1 MNNFLIN
8 NSTNYTNTNL
18 INIDSTNK
26 ITNKSSSD
34 EITTS
39 ELSSSIKLDSDK
51 KNILNKINANNA
63 FNETIDETDSLSRE
77 ERINLILEYGRIA
90 DQMRD
95 QGYNVPDF
103 DLDNSD
109 SETSSFLPFIS
120 EMKEFSKTHFS
131 TGDHL
136 VSSDAFLN
144 FCDKFEENLK
154 KYDCF

>member
-8 NSTNYTNTNL
+8 NSTNYTNANL

-26 ITNKSSSD
+26 ITNKRSSD

-77 ERINLILEYGRIA
+77 ERINLVLEYGRIA

-95 QGYNVPDF
+95 NGYNVPDF

-109 SETSSFLPFIS
+109 SETSSFLPFITQ
-120 EMKEFSKTHFS
+120 MKEFSKNFLS
-131 TGDHL
+131 TGDHI
-136 VSSDAFLN
+136 VSTDAFLN

>member
-39 ELSSSIKLDSDK
+39 ELSSSIKLDPDK
-51 KNILNKINANNA
+51 KNIINKINANQA
-63 FNETIDETDSLSRE
+63 FKKTSEDMELSKE
-77 ERINLILEYGRIA
+77 EEINLRLEYARIR

-95 QGYNVPDF
+95 HGFNVPDF
-103 DLDNSD
+103 DLNNSD
-109 SETSSFLPFIS
+109 PKTSSFLPFIS
-120 EMKEFSKTHFS
+120 EMKEFSKTYFS

>member
-8 NSTNYTNTNL
+8 NSANYTNNTF

-34 EITTS
+34 EITTP

-51 KNILNKINANNA
+51 ENILNKINANYA
-63 FNETIDETDSLSRE
+63 FNKTLDETDFSSKE
-77 ERINLILEYGRIA
+77 ERINLILQYGRITN
-90 DQMRD
+90 QMRY

-109 SETSSFLPFIS
+109 PKTSSFLPFIS

-136 VSSDAFLN
+136 VSSNAFLN

>member
-8 NSTNYTNTNL
+8 NSTNYTNDNL

-39 ELSSSIKLDSDK
+39 ELSSSIKLDPDK
-51 KNILNKINANNA
+51 KNIINKINANEA
-63 FNETIDETDSLSRE
+63 FKKTSEDMELSKE
-77 ERINLILEYGRIA
+77 EEINLRLEYARIR

-95 QGYNVPDF
+95 HGFNVPDF
-103 DLDNSD
+103 DLNNSD
-109 SETSSFLPFIS
+109 PKTSSFLPFIS
-120 EMKEFSKTHFS
+120 EMKEFSKTYFS

>member
-8 NSTNYTNTNL
+8 NSTNYTNDNL

-39 ELSSSIKLDSDK
+39 ELSSSIKLDPDK
-51 KNILNKINANNA
+51 KNIINKINANEA
-63 FNETIDETDSLSRE
+63 FKKTSEDMELSKE
-77 ERINLILEYGRIA
+77 EEINLRLEYARIR

-95 QGYNVPDF
+95 HGFNVPDF
-103 DLDNSD
+103 DLNNSD
-109 SETSSFLPFIS
+109 PKTSSFLPFIS
-120 EMKEFSKTHFS
+120 EMKEFSKTYFS

-144 FCDKFEENLK
+144 FCDKFQENLK

>member
-39 ELSSSIKLDSDK
+39 ELSSSIKLDPDK
-51 KNILNKINANNA
+51 KNIINKINANQA
-63 FNETIDETDSLSRE
+63 FKKTSEDMELSKE
-77 ERINLILEYGRIA
+77 EEINLRLEYARIR

-95 QGYNVPDF
+95 HGFNVPDF
-103 DLDNSD
+103 DLNNSD
-109 SETSSFLPFIS
+109 PKTSSFLPFIS

-144 FCDKFEENLK
+144 FCDKFQENLK

>member
-8 NSTNYTNTNL
+8 NSTNYTNDNL

-26 ITNKSSSD
+26 ITNKGSSD

-51 KNILNKINANNA
+51 KNIINKINANEA
-63 FNETIDETDSLSRE
+63 FKKTSEDMELSKE
-77 ERINLILEYGRIA
+77 EEINLRLEYARIR

-95 QGYNVPDF
+95 HGFNVPDF
-103 DLDNSD
+103 DLNNSD
-109 SETSSFLPFIS
+109 PKTSSFLPFIS
-120 EMKEFSKTHFS
+120 EMKEFSKTYFS

>member
-8 NSTNYTNTNL
+8 NSTNYTNDNL

-39 ELSSSIKLDSDK
+39 ELSSSIKLDPDK
-51 KNILNKINANNA
+51 KNIINKINANQA
-63 FNETIDETDSLSRE
+63 FKKTSEDMELSKE
-77 ERINLILEYGRIA
+77 EEINLRLEYARIR

-95 QGYNVPDF
+95 HGFNVPDF
-103 DLDNSD
+103 DLNNSD
-109 SETSSFLPFIS
+109 PKTSSFLPFIS
-120 EMKEFSKTHFS
+120 EMKEFSKTYFS

>member
-8 NSTNYTNTNL
+8 NSTNYTNDNL

-39 ELSSSIKLDSDK
+39 ELSSSIKLDPDK
-51 KNILNKINANNA
+51 KNIINKINANQA
-63 FNETIDETDSLSRE
+63 FKKTSEDMELSKE
-77 ERINLILEYGRIA
+77 EEINLRLEYARIR

-95 QGYNVPDF
+95 HGFNVPDF
-103 DLDNSD
+103 DLNNSD
-109 SETSSFLPFIS
+109 PKTSSFLPFIS
-120 EMKEFSKTHFS
+120 EMKEFSKTYFS

-154 KYDCF
+154 KYYCF

>member
-8 NSTNYTNTNL
+8 NSTNYTNANL

-34 EITTS
+34 EITAS

-95 QGYNVPDF
+95 QGFNVPDF

>member
-26 ITNKSSSD
+26 ITTKSSYD

>member
-8 NSTNYTNTNL
+8 NSTNYTNDNL

-51 KNILNKINANNA
+51 KNIINKINANEA
-63 FNETIDETDSLSRE
+63 FKKTSEDMELSKE
-77 ERINLILEYGRIA
+77 EEINLRLEYARIR

-95 QGYNVPDF
+95 HGFNVPDF
-103 DLDNSD
+103 DLNNSD
-109 SETSSFLPFIS
+109 PKTSSFLPFIS
-120 EMKEFSKTHFS
+120 EMKEFSKTYFS